1 MVCRGTLLANG
12 SAADTSYEWHVW
24 CVKLRMRV
32 PNALGGINLN
42 ASENVLDFGMMRLF
56 SNFQLVYS
64 QRVSHTKL
72 KWCMISSSVRV
83 INQTLGRSSKLFCHS
98 SHLKVFAKGTR
109 IICKKNL
116 VSICKKNSKN
126 ILKHSNR
133 SWFAFSLFQL
143 DMFLVGAVQGTKLCK
158 LCTCTAWLPCCWLG
172 CYEFFVSI
180 GKFHQKTEKI
190 STTYG
195 HIDLDID
202 CICCIMISEV
212 RLTKMSERIAL
223 LIPSDRYQGPSA
235 ISGRKIC
242 KGLRFH
248 SPLAAWGMLTLFD
261 CWVIR
266 LLPSAWN
273 AHDWGPTRLERD
285 GPSLSRQFLGGG
297 GDSDP
302 DHDGAVVL

>member
-83 INQTLGRSSKLFCHS
+83 VNQTVGRSSKLFCHS

-116 VSICKKNSKN
+116 VSICKKQQ
-126 ILKHSNR
+126 KHPETFKPELVCLQS
-133 SWFAFSLFQL
+133 FSAGYVFGWSRPRHEAMQVMHLHSL
-143 DMFLVGAVQGTKLCK
+143 A
-158 LCTCTAWLPCCWLG
+158 
-172 CYEFFVSI
+172 
-180 GKFHQKTEKI
+180 
-190 STTYG
+190 
-195 HIDLDID
+195 
-202 CICCIMISEV
+202 
-212 RLTKMSERIAL
+212 AL
-223 LIPSDRYQGPSA
+223 L
-235 ISGRKIC
+235 
-242 KGLRFH
+242 LT
-248 SPLAAWGMLTLFD
+248 GML
-261 CWVIR
+261 
-266 LLPSAWN
+266 
-273 AHDWGPTRLERD
+273 
-285 GPSLSRQFLGGG
+285 
-297 GDSDP
+297 
-302 DHDGAVVL
+302 